1 MLKSF
6 IFKDFT
12 FLSYL
17 MLKLALTNSQV
28 YHSIVT
34 TMANIASQIK
44 TAKEN
49 FDKKQLSLKSHFDI
63 EIENLLKGAKEEVV
77 KALKEASDAFLEIPE
92 DNRAQVLSDSTVKAL
107 LNKFGVKI
115 KKKPASFTVSDE
127 TLEQIKKLL
136 SKELIGR
143 KELIKKA
150 DVSSMTITNAMKQL
164 VAAKVAVAE
173 SMGGRKKG
181 WKLA

>member
-1 MLKSF
+1 
-6 IFKDFT
+6 
-12 FLSYL
+12 
-17 MLKLALTNSQV
+17 
-28 YHSIVT
+28 
-34 TMANIASQIK
+34 MANIASQIK
-44 TAKEN
+44 TAKDN
-49 FDKKQLSLKSHFDI
+49 FDAKQKSLKDHYDI
-63 EIENLLKGAKEEVV
+63 EIKKLLAGAKEELV
-77 KALKEASDAFLEIPE
+77 KALTEASEALSAIPE
-92 DNRAQVLSDSTVKAL
+92 DNRAQVLSDSAVKDL
-107 LNKFGVKI
+107 LKGFGVKG
-115 KKKPASFTVSDE
+115 KSKSKSFTVSDE

-136 SKELIGR
+136 SKEAIGR